1 MRNLNLYTLA
11 ICALACLCTA
21 TPAVAAT
28 SFTDTTFNLA
38 DYGPLQQ
45 YLGNPDM
52 SGSVQQSVSFGNPSP
67 SAEFIVHWPGSPNTD
82 VAYQGL
88 IHNGWSYDP
97 GTQGALSSINFAEDK
112 YIHTDGNWTLTGS
125 NIRMLMLQGG
135 NYYIAATPVNIAFD
149 TWESGG
155 TSFLPTD
162 FNFFDFSTGIL
173 DTTRHP
179 DFTSGAMQFGLANYF
194 GLQLNGPTEV
204 DTYYDNL
211 SIDLNQA
218 VPEPGSLLLLGSG
231 IVGIAGMVRRRIAR

>member
-1 MRNLNLYTLA
+1 MRNKL
-11 ICALACLCTA
+11 IS
-21 TPAVAAT
+21 VAALLAMVYLLVAVPAFAT
-28 SFTDTTFNLA
+28 TLFTDDTFNLS

-52 SGSVQQSVSFGNPSP
+52 SGSVQQSVGFGNPAP
-67 SAEFIVHWPGSPNTD
+67 SLEFILHWPGSENTD

-97 GTQGALSSINFAEDK
+97 GTQGALTSIDFSEDK

-149 TWESGG
+149 SWESGAA
-155 TSFLPTD
+155 TLSATD
-162 FNFFDFSTGIL
+162 FNFFDFATGVL
-173 DTTRHP
+173 DTGRHP
-179 DFTSGAMQFGLANYF
+179 DFTSGEMQFGLANYF

-211 SIDLNQA
+211 SISLNQ
-218 VPEPGSLLLLGSG
+218 VPEPSSLILLGSG
-231 IVGIAGMVRRRIAR
+231 IVGAAGIVRRRLF